1 MGEFEAPEF
10 DAVEPIDFAKLA
22 DGDFALGKAETE
34 ELDSLVERESAPGA
48 EGLLAAEKLHF
59 ILREFVPRA
68 ISAETAS
75 LGQLLGVI
83 ASHLDELGRSTCEL
97 SNSH

>member
-22 DGDFALGKAETE
+22 DGALTLRKAETE
-34 ELDSLVERESAPGA
+34 ELDSLVERKGAPGS
-48 EGLLAAEKLHF
+48 ESLLAAEKLHF
-59 ILREFVPRA
+59 ILRKLVPRTV
-68 ISAETAS
+68 STETTF

-83 ASHLDELGRSTCEL
+83 ASHLDELGRSARKCFD
-97 SNSH
+97 SG